1 MGILISSLVFMP
13 PQNSIGEVY
22 GELDKDKIIK
32 LKTRLHNDRIPAYHL
47 DKKVAARSPG
57 WRSILWDCRAL
68 GFAASVSVSKRTT
81 IRTN

>member
-47 DKKVAARSPG
+47 DKKVPVNMGSSFSWVAFNLVAAQ
-57 WRSILWDCRAL
+57 LHVT
-68 GFAASVSVSKRTT
+68 SVLLLCC
-81 IRTN
+81 